1 MQTLDVFG
9 GDMIRVFI
17 ADDHPL
23 VRKGMMNLLNEEPD
37 FTVCGQGG
45 NAHEVLD
52 GLKKIEVDVL
62 IMDLSMPG
70 RSGLDL
76 LRELRVRHPR
86 LPILI
91 VSMHPEGRFAVR
103 ALKAGA
109 AGYLTKE
116 APPDELLLAIRKVVE
131 GRKYVSPSLAE
142 SLATNLDSK
151 ATTLPH
157 EALSNRELQ
166 VLCLIASGKKVKE
179 IAEGLH
185 LSFRTIHTFRARI
198 LQKLNMKSNVE
209 LTHYA
214 IENKLVD

>member
-1 MQTLDVFG
+1 
-9 GDMIRVFI
+9 MIRVFI

-23 VRKGMMNLLNEEPD
+23 VRKGMANLLKEEPD
-37 FTVCGQGG
+37 FGVTGQGS

-52 GLKKIEVDVL
+52 GLQKVSADVL
-62 IMDLSMPG
+62 VMDLSMPG

-76 LRELRVRHPR
+76 LRELRVLYPR

-91 VSMHPEGRFAVR
+91 LSMHPEERFAVR

-116 APPDELLLAIRKVVE
+116 TPPEEILQAIRRVAE

-142 SLATNLDSK
+142 KLAVSVGKRNGG
-151 ATTLPH
+151 LPH
-157 EALSNRELQ
+157 ENLSDRELQ
-166 VLCLIASGKKVKE
+166 VLCMIASGKKVKE
-179 IAEGLH
+179 IADDLH
-185 LSFRTIHTFRARI
+185 LSFRTINTFRARI
-198 LQKLNMKSNVE
+198 LHKMNMKSNVE

-214 IENKLVD
+214 IEHKLVD